1 MFVVPTK
8 RGGFEIRESRS
19 TPAGPRSRTLV
30 TFRELSDEVIEKA
43 NARAT
48 KPLDPDRLREAAL
61 RAGAPLAQTAADRA
75 ARELIAELGRGREP
89 EPKLGRLL
97 MTMLGDDSKAAT
109 APADP
114 TRAVAGWMAATPEE
128 RGRNLV
134 DLLLLADALP
144 ASGRRDEQPHFPR
157 LDRSPA

>member
-1 MFVVPTK
+1 MYVVPTR
-8 RGGFEIRESRS
+8 RGGFEVRESRS

-30 TFRELSDEVIEKA
+30 TFRELTDEAIEKA
-43 NARAT
+43 NARAA

-114 TRAVAGWMAATPEE
+114 THAVAGWMAATPEE

-134 DLLLLADALP
+134 DLLLLTDALP
-144 ASGRRDEQPHFPR
+144 AGGRRGKQLRFPR
-157 LDRSPA
+157 LDRSRT